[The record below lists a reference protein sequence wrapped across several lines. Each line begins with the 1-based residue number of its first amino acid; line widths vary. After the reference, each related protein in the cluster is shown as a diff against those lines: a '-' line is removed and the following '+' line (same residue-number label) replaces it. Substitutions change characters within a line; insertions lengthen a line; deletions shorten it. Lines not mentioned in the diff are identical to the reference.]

1 VRTIAVKY
9 AMSTNKTGSS
19 ASQSPATMSSGQLNE
34 EMKKLATSDNPVDI
48 ATLAYIWGYPLVI
61 KVRTYDYA
69 ISPNI
74 PPGPLRGPVNTIA
87 HARDLLDASY
97 TDVVRPNQD
106 TLYSVSYL
114 DLMNKSL
121 ILQVPPMSDRYYVL
135 QFTDAYTNSFKYIGT
150 RTNVT
155 SGGTYFITGP
165 NWTGTVPSGML
176 QIKSPTNLAVLIARI
191 LVNGP
196 TDVPNV
202 RALQDKL
209 SLSPISATE
218 GSPIPVNTSVSK
230 SEEIPVSSQPAFMPT
245 TGAKIFD
252 ELGNDMIDNPPFQD
266 DAGAVAKF
274 EMIGIGPGLTPSTTK
289 NETILKALEQ
299 GIIVGEKMIDEKIAH
314 LGSVVNGW
322 SFNLDTGNYGSDY
335 LLRAAVAK
343 TALGANA
350 PEEALYPLTF
360 VDNSGNNLTGSEKYV
375 IHFDKDKIP
384 PVEAFWSITMY
395 NSKYGFVDNPINR
408 YAIGDRT
415 PGFKFNSDGSFD
427 IYVQK
432 DNPGKEKE
440 SNWLPAT
447 PDNFSLLLRLYIP
460 KEIVLKGE
468 YQYPQVQRV
477 S

>member
-1 VRTIAVKY
+1 
-9 AMSTNKTGSS
+9 MSTNKTGSS

-252 ELGNDMIDNPPFQD
+252 ELGNDMIDNPQFQD

>member
-1 VRTIAVKY
+1 
-9 AMSTNKTGSS
+9 MSTNKTGSS

-196 TDVPNV
+196 TVVPNV

>member
-1 VRTIAVKY
+1 
-9 AMSTNKTGSS
+9 MSTNKTGSS

>member
-1 VRTIAVKY
+1 
-9 AMSTNKTGSS
+9 M
-19 ASQSPATMSSGQLNE
+19 
-34 EMKKLATSDNPVDI
+34 
-48 ATLAYIWGYPLVI
+48 I
-61 KVRTYDYA
+61 KVRTCDYA
-69 ISPNI
+69 TSPKI

-114 DLMNKSL
+114 DLKNKSL

-165 NWTGTVPSGML
+165 NWSGTVPSGML

-209 SLSPISATE
+209 SLSPVSATE

-230 SEEIPVSSQPAFMPT
+230 SEEIPVSSQSAFMPT

-252 ELGNDMIDNPPFQD
+252 ELGNDMIDNPPFED

-384 PVEAFWSITMY
+384 PVDAFWSITMY

-440 SNWLPAT
+440 SNWLPAP

-460 KEIVLKGE
+460 KEIILKGE
-468 YQYPQVQRV
+468 YQYPRVQRM

>member
-1 VRTIAVKY
+1 VRTIPVKY

-19 ASQSPATMSSGQLNE
+19 AFQSPATMSSGQLNE

-69 ISPNI
+69 MSPNI

-252 ELGNDMIDNPPFQD
+252 ELSNDMIDNPPFQD

>member
-1 VRTIAVKY
+1 
-9 AMSTNKTGSS
+9 MSTNKTGSS
-19 ASQSPATMSSGQLNE
+19 ASQSPATMSSIQLNE
-34 EMKKLATSDNPVDI
+34 QMKKLATSDNPVDI

-61 KVRTYDYA
+61 KVRTCDYA
-69 ISPNI
+69 TSPKI

-114 DLMNKSL
+114 DLKNKSL

-165 NWTGTVPSGML
+165 NWSGTVPSGML
-176 QIKSPTNLAVLIARI
+176 QIKSPTNVAVLIARI

-209 SLSPISATE
+209 SLSPVSATE

-230 SEEIPVSSQPAFMPT
+230 SEEIPVSSQSAFMPT

-252 ELGNDMIDNPPFQD
+252 ELGNDMIDNPPFED

-384 PVEAFWSITMY
+384 PVDAFWSITMY

-440 SNWLPAT
+440 SNWLPAP

-460 KEIVLKGE
+460 KEIILKGE
-468 YQYPQVQRV
+468 YQYPRVQRM

>member
-1 VRTIAVKY
+1 
-9 AMSTNKTGSS
+9 MSTNKTGSS
-19 ASQSPATMSSGQLNE
+19 ASQSTATMSSIQLNE
-34 EMKKLATSDNPVDI
+34 QMKKLATSDNPVDI

-61 KVRTYDYA
+61 KVRTCDYA
-69 ISPNI
+69 TSPNI

-114 DLMNKSL
+114 DLKNKSL

-209 SLSPISATE
+209 SLSPVSATE

-230 SEEIPVSSQPAFMPT
+230 SEEIPVSSQSAFMPT

-252 ELGNDMIDNPPFQD
+252 ELGNDMIDNPPFED

-384 PVEAFWSITMY
+384 PVDAFWSITMY

-440 SNWLPAT
+440 SNWLPAP

-460 KEIVLKGE
+460 KEIILKGE
-468 YQYPQVQRV
+468 YQYPRVQRM

>member
-1 VRTIAVKY
+1 VRTIPVKY

-114 DLMNKSL
+114 DLKNKSL

-384 PVEAFWSITMY
+384 PVDAFWSITMY